1 MASVSEL
8 SSQSSVASEDEV
20 VGASA
25 TSLLISRVVLSIAAT
40 VVLWGTSLSVVNRV
54 VYSENVLPLPA
65 LVDVYRS
72 AIEFVNATT
81 KEGDDYKTCV
91 QSQLGNCNR
100 TLQFQLSSELL
111 RVEAEM
117 EANRARVA
125 LARQLEANCTR
136 MWWSTL
142 EAVIYWQE
150 SRPLDDDNPYD
161 AFTAECTEE
170 EQAYLLRSTGTVNES
185 LKDDAYGQIEGFTGY
200 SSRLVS
206 DLSAQIRARLGFGF
220 GFGLGLGLGLG
231 LGFGF
236 GLGLGLGL
244 SLTRTRTRTR
254 TRKRYDDE
262 YIANKTAAVELINA
276 RNKAKLEEL
285 QGELDALGLNYT
297 LDIDGSLP

>member
-25 TSLLISRVVLSIAAT
+25 TSLLISRVVLCIAAT

-100 TLQFQLSSELL
+100 TLQFQLSSELQ

-136 MWWSTL
+136 MWWS
-142 EAVIYWQE
+142 
-150 SRPLDDDNPYD
+150 R
-161 AFTAECTEE
+161 
-170 EQAYLLRSTGTVNES
+170 
-185 LKDDAYGQIEGFTGY
+185 GF
-200 SSRLVS
+200 S
-206 DLSAQIRARLGFGF
+206 
-220 GFGLGLGLGLG
+220 
-231 LGFGF
+231 
-236 GLGLGLGL
+236 
-244 SLTRTRTRTR
+244 
-254 TRKRYDDE
+254 
-262 YIANKTAAVELINA
+262 
-276 RNKAKLEEL
+276 
-285 QGELDALGLNYT
+285 
-297 LDIDGSLP
+297 PP

>member
-206 DLSAQIRARLGFGF
+206 DLSAQIRARLG
-220 GFGLGLGLGLG
+220 LGLGLG
-231 LGFGF
+231 LGFG
-236 GLGLGLGL
+236 LGLGLA
-244 SLTRTRTRTR
+244 
-254 TRKRYDDE
+254 E
-262 YIANKTAAVELINA
+262 PEP
-276 RNKAKLEEL
+276 E
-285 QGELDALGLNYT
+285 
-297 LDIDGSLP
+297 P